1 MAHIYEKNDR
11 HMSDREIIKRTWPYV
26 KPYAKKIGLVLF
38 VMLIMIVLELLGVIL
53 PGYVTSSL
61 GNLVKEF
68 SDGSIRLSNMQK
80 VFEICMAV
88 LIVNLANSLLLYI
101 TTMSLQRIGQ
111 SIIYDLRI
119 MVFEHIDNM
128 SIAQINEIPVGTLV
142 TRVTS
147 DTNALSDLFTN
158 TIVQLIKN
166 LLLLIGVI
174 VVMYLIDWRMASIMM
189 LFLPIIAISSLI
201 FRKLSRSNYRRVRK
215 SFSVMNAFLNENIS
229 GMKITQIFNQEKQ
242 KETEFKRLNAE
253 IVKTR
258 KTDIKIFATY
268 RPFITLL
275 YYAAFALV
283 FGYGTYFCIC
293 YGIVAWPLLGS
304 YISLSVIGIIE
315 IFYSLVGRFFNPIQT
330 LADQLNAL
338 QKAFT
343 SCERLY
349 NLLDIKPDFRN
360 RENALEIEH
369 FNGDIEFK
377 NVWFAYKEGEWILK
391 DVSFHI
397 KPKQVV
403 AFVGATGAGK
413 TTILQLIVRN
423 YDIQKGQI
431 LIDGIDIRDIDI
443 KCLRRGIGQMLQDVF
458 LFAGSI
464 KSNINLRDDS
474 IPDADIVEAC
484 KYVNADQFID
494 KLPKGLD
501 EEVLEGGNN
510 FSSGQRQLLSF
521 ARTVV
526 HHPQILI
533 LDEATANIDTET
545 EKIIQDSLLKMMN
558 IGTMLI
564 VAHRLSTIQHADNI
578 ICLQKGQI
586 IEQGNHQDLLK
597 QKGYYYN
604 LYRLQYEDQEI
615 TNEN

>member
-38 VMLIMIVLELLGVIL
+38 VMLIMIVLELLGVTL

-242 KETEFKRLNAE
+242 KEAEFKRLNAE

-391 DVSFHI
+391 DVSLHI

-458 LFAGSI
+458 LFSGSI

-604 LYRLQYEDQEI
+604 LYRLQYEDQEK

>member
-242 KETEFKRLNAE
+242 KEAEFKRLNAE

-443 KCLRRGIGQMLQDVF
+443 KCLRKGIGQMLQDVF